1 MHRPS
6 LALNGLKRLASGRRR
21 TYVTDA
27 DVASARS
34 YCLKQ
39 LDYEATF
46 IHRFVPRTIRDAY
59 AALRSLNL
67 ELVRLPELVSKPII
81 GAMRVQFW
89 QESIDAT
96 FAGRPPREP
105 ICVLLYEALRDM
117 EQRTGSDATKQS
129 IKFWISRL
137 LKTRQKHMDNR
148 PFPSLGNLEDYAENT
163 YSTMMYA
170 TLAFMPLRSTHLDHL
185 ASHMGKASG
194 IVAVLRGIPFL
205 ASPAQPVKT
214 PSGAEAPSTR
224 EPCVLLPLDVMAKA
238 GVKEEEVFRQGP
250 NAPGLDE
257 AVFEVATLAHN
268 HLATAKDM
276 FARLKQGQD
285 AGHEFEHGREGDH
298 FHGEDGDVQAELRQS
313 FGVFLEAVPTGLY
326 LESLQKAGF
335 NPYAMLYE
343 TIGIVRPSKD
353 KLHEVRTI
361 VKTIGSLILAKGG
374 VIRGIN
380 NWGVFTLPKPIS
392 RKQMRYA
399 HGHHFVI
406 RYDSS
411 PKVHEEIRDIL
422 ATEPR
427 MLRSA
432 HVKLGDNKLDTLAK
446 FGPPSWTSGPS
457 QL

>member
-6 LALNGLKRLASGRRR
+6 LALNGLRRLASGRRR

-27 DVASARS
+27 DIASARS

-39 LDYEATF
+39 LDYDATL
-46 IHRFVPRTIRDAY
+46 IHRFVPPTVRDAY

-81 GAMRVQFW
+81 GAMRVKFW

-96 FAGRPPREP
+96 LAGRPPREP
-105 ICVLLYEALRDM
+105 ICVLLYEALREM
-117 EQRTGSDATKQS
+117 EQRTGSTATKQS

-137 LKTRQKHMDNR
+137 LKTRQNHMENR
-148 PFPSLGNLEDYAENT
+148 PFPTLETLEDYAENT

-185 ASHMGKASG
+185 ASHTGKASG

-224 EPCVLLPLDVMAKA
+224 EPCILLPLDVMAEA
-238 GVKEEEVFRQGP
+238 GVKEEDVFRRGP
-250 NAPGLDE
+250 HAPGLED
-257 AVFEVATLAHN
+257 AVFKVATRAHG
-268 HLATAKDM
+268 HLLTAKSM

-285 AGHEFEHGREGDH
+285 AGHEFEHGGEADHVHGDD
-298 FHGEDGDVQAELRQS
+298 GDGDVQAGLRQS
-313 FGVFLEAVPTGLY
+313 FGIFLEAVPAGLH
-326 LESLQKAGF
+326 LESLERANF
-335 NPYAMLYE
+335 NPYS
-343 TIGIVRPSKD
+343 VRNGRW
-353 KLHEVRTI
+353 KLPWRMWRALI
-361 VKTIGSLILAKGG
+361 VKTIGAVILNKGG
-374 VIRGIN
+374 VIRGIS

-392 RKQMRYA
+392 ANQMRYA

-411 PKVHEEIRDIL
+411 VKVHEEVREIL
-422 ATEPR
+422 RTEPR

-432 HVKLGDNKLDTLAK
+432 HVKLGDNKLETLAK
-446 FGPPSWTSGPS
+446 FGPPNWMSGPG